1 MYQPQL
7 KPRWATIRWVCEVC
21 RWRSCRDVSAIARL
35 HHQLS
40 RPDDLVAD
48 LRQVAV
54 SDEAGMATGEVR

>member
-1 MYQPQL
+1 
-7 KPRWATIRWVCEVC
+7 
-21 RWRSCRDVSAIARL
+21 VSAIARL